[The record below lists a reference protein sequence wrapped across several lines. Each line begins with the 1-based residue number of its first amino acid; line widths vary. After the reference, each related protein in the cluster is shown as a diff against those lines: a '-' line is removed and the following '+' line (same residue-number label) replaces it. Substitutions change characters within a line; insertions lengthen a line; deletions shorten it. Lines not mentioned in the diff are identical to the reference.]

1 MQIVTPPRPW
11 LVLLGLALGVCVTN
25 GFARFAYGLI
35 LPAMKSSQGWSYAEA
50 GWLNTAN
57 ALGYVFGSLFTA
69 LLIRRVGASR
79 LFSSGVVLTAIC
91 LFATGLDP
99 SFWAQSLWR
108 ILAGVFGAGSF
119 VAGGALAAALFQ
131 DDPKRNALS
140 IAFYFGGGGGLGIIL
155 CGATLPLMLEWM
167 GPTSWPWSWIGIGLI
182 SFAICP
188 LSIWAGEVLRVPTPG
203 PETRHPVPAR
213 RMLGE
218 FCGYAGFGLGYIV
231 YLTFLALWM
240 KERDYS
246 VMLISGVWVLLGA
259 CITLSPFVWRSI
271 FARYANGVPLAM
283 ILTGIAIGSALPIFF
298 PTAVGVLIS
307 AVVFGLSVFMA
318 PGAITNFT
326 RKNMPQDS
334 WGATI
339 SLFTVV
345 FAVSQT
351 VGPIGAGLIGDST
364 GDIGDSLL
372 TASALLMLGAALAVT
387 QKPLAPSKGRPH

>member
-1 MQIVTPPRPW
+1 MQIVTPSRPW

-35 LPAMKSSQGWSYAEA
+35 LPAMKSSQNWTYAEA

-57 ALGYVFGSLFTA
+57 ALGYVFGSLFTVA
-69 LLIRRVGASR
+69 LIRHVGASR
-79 LFSSGVVLTAIC
+79 LFSAGVVLTAIC
-91 LFATGLDP
+91 LFATGLNA
-99 SFWAQSLWR
+99 SLFAQSLWR

-140 IAFYFGGGGGLGIIL
+140 IAFYFGGGGGLGIVL
-155 CGATLPLMLEWM
+155 CGASLPLMLEWL
-167 GPTSWPWSWIGIGLI
+167 GPEAWPWSWIGIGLV

-188 LSIWAGEVLRVPTPG
+188 LSIWAGEALRVPSTPTQ
-203 PETRHPVPAR
+203 TRHPVPIR
-213 RMLGE
+213 KMLGE
-218 FCGYAGFGLGYIV
+218 ICGYAGFGLGYIV

-246 VMLISGVWVLLGA
+246 ATLISGVWVLLGA
-259 CITLSPFVWRSI
+259 CITLSPFIWRSV
-271 FARYANGVPLAM
+271 FARFANGIPLAM
-283 ILTGIAIGSALPIFF
+283 ILVGIAAGSALPIFV
-298 PTAVGVLIS
+298 PTPAGLLAS

-326 RKNMPQDS
+326 RQNMPQES

-339 SLFTVV
+339 SMFTVV

-351 VGPIGAGLIGDST
+351 VGPIGAGLIGDRT

-372 TASALLMLGAALAVT
+372 AASALLILGAALALT
-387 QKPLAPSKGRPH
+387 QKPLARDEDQP

>member
-1 MQIVTPPRPW
+1 MQNATPSKPW

-35 LPAMKSSQGWSYAEA
+35 LPAMKSTQNWTYAEA

-57 ALGYVFGSLFTA
+57 ALGYVLGSLFTVA
-69 LLIRRVGASR
+69 LIRRVGASR
-79 LFSSGVVLTAIC
+79 LFSAGVVLTAIC
-91 LFATGLDP
+91 LFATGLNA
-99 SFWAQSLWR
+99 SLLAQSVWR

-140 IAFYFGGGGGLGIIL
+140 IAFYFGGGGGLGIVL
-155 CGATLPLMLEWM
+155 CGATLPMMLDWL
-167 GPTSWPWSWIGIGLI
+167 GPEAWPWSWIGIGLV

-188 LSIWAGEVLRVPTPG
+188 LSIWAGEAMRVPSAPPPG
-203 PETRHPVPAR
+203 RRSVPISK
-213 RMLGE
+213 MVGE
-218 FCGYAGFGLGYIV
+218 ICGYAGFGLGYIV

-240 KERDYS
+240 QERSYS
-246 VMLISGVWVLLGA
+246 ATLIAGTWVLLGV
-259 CITLSPFVWRSI
+259 CITLSPFAWRSV
-271 FARYANGVPLAM
+271 FARFANGVPLAM
-283 ILTGIAIGSALPIFF
+283 ILTGIAIGSALPIFV
-298 PTAVGVLIS
+298 PSAAGLMVS
-307 AVVFGLSVFMA
+307 AVIFGLSVFMA

-326 RKNMPQDS
+326 RQNMPQDS

-339 SLFTVV
+339 SMFTVV

-351 VGPIGAGLIGDST
+351 VGPIGAGLIGDRT

-372 TASALLMLGAALAVT
+372 TASVLLMIGAVLALT
-387 QKPLAPSKGRPH
+387 QRPLDRT